1 MSEGSGS
8 DRVIPF
14 SVEIIPGDVDL
25 FPILL
30 GDLDSLRIGI
40 LIESALNRE
49 SLKRGAG
56 GDQIDDHLVTD
67 QGAPPPVH
75 ADEGKHP
82 MFDLVPFTG
91 LGRQMTHGDRQA
103 GFVRKGLQLT
113 FPETHAGPVAPS
125 AVRRDQKGAGRRIS
139 LNSHLCPP
147 PADAFHGKGGRVVID
162 SHTDPSFIAGKI
174 VDAVG

>member
-1 MSEGSGS
+1 MSERSGS

-40 LIESALNRE
+40 LIESTLNRE
-49 SLKRGAG
+49 SLKRGGG

-75 ADEGKHP
+75 TDEGKHP
-82 MFDLVPFTG
+82 MFDLNGMDPPLFFRQRPQVGQNGNVHYHSTG
-91 LGRQMTHGDRQA
+91 ITRR
-103 GFVRKGLQLT
+103 VRH
-113 FPETHAGPVAPS
+113 E
-125 AVRRDQKGAGRRIS
+125 DY
-139 LNSHLCPP
+139 NS
-147 PADAFHGKGGRVVID
+147 GN
-162 SHTDPSFIAGKI
+162 
-174 VDAVG
+174 